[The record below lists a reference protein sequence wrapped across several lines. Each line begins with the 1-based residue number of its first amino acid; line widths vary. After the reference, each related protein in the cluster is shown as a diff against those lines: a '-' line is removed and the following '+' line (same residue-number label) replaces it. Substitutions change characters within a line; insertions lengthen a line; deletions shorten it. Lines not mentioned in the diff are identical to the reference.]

1 VELADS
7 LEVLGDDFLMMPGEI
22 ERDQDHDEKESVTE
36 NASDNS
42 SPSLTHSRLFLLRQE
57 ALLF

>member
-1 VELADS
+1 
-7 LEVLGDDFLMMPGEI
+7 MTHGEI
-22 ERDQDHDEKESVTE
+22 KRDQDHGEKEPVTE

-42 SPSLTHSRLFLLRQE
+42 SPSLTHSRLFPLRQE